1 MKTGKQVLCFL
12 LALALLVGLLPATVQ
27 PVQARGAA
35 MVTETNATAQNAEIA
50 EPMAN
55 PVVKFSFS
63 IAGAGTI
70 VVNGEDKG
78 TSVEVESGSD
88 LKFRVK
94 APGYQINVVLLEGRQ
109 PLTADANGEYTI
121 SNVTGNRNV
130 TIMVTQ
136 KENVAL
142 SFETVDAKVTIA
154 DTDYTSGTYSAQ
166 YNEEVAFAVEPE
178 AAGATVT
185 VEADHGSITDHG
197 DGTYTTSGLTSAT
210 KITVTAEGGEE

>member
-70 VVNGEDKG
+70 GQWGGQGDLCG
-78 TSVEVESGSD
+78 SGIW
-88 LKFRVK
+88 
-94 APGYQINVVLLEGRQ
+94 Q
-109 PLTADANGEYTI
+109 
-121 SNVTGNRNV
+121 
-130 TIMVTQ
+130 
-136 KENVAL
+136 
-142 SFETVDAKVTIA
+142 
-154 DTDYTSGTYSAQ
+154 
-166 YNEEVAFAVEPE
+166 
-178 AAGATVT
+178 
-185 VEADHGSITDHG
+185 
-197 DGTYTTSGLTSAT
+197 
-210 KITVTAEGGEE
+210 